1 MEEDAARSGQRL
13 AQLSKEELEV
23 LWESA
28 KKFER
33 DEAKQELKSWRSSL
47 ERFPDCRVNG
57 PDQNRIYGQG
67 CCRRRDIFRGWIS
80 RF

>member
-1 MEEDAARSGQRL
+1 MEEDAARAGQRL

-33 DEAKQELKSWRSSL
+33 DEASQELKS
-47 ERFPDCRVNG
+47 
-57 PDQNRIYGQG
+57 
-67 CCRRRDIFRGWIS
+67 
-80 RF
+80 